1 MDALRLTHL
10 QERLNHLAE
19 RVGRMELDLYGS
31 GESIQV
37 RIAKLEMIA
46 IRCEVDAREDQAQA
60 DSVLDKLTEK
70 IDRMDEAIDEIELRL
85 SRRKENAEL
94 RQWIDFLG
102 AFPGGVKGVAI
113 AAVVAVAIIDLAVD
127 VTGLAALLQ
136 QILGG

>member
-10 QERLNHLAE
+10 QENLKHLSE
-19 RVGRMELDLYGS
+19 RVGRIELDLYGS

-37 RIAKLEMIA
+37 RIAKLEITA
-46 IRCEVDAREDQAQA
+46 ANCEDDAKEDFASLISKVEQLNQAVN
-60 DSVLDKLTEK
+60 S
-70 IDRMDEAIDEIELRL
+70 IEMRL

-102 AFPGGVKGVAI
+102 SFPGGVKGLAI

-127 VTGLAALLQ
+127 ATGLAVLLQ
-136 QILGG
+136 RILGG

>member
-10 QERLNHLAE
+10 QERLNHLTE

-46 IRCEVDAREDQAQA
+46 VSCTEQVRGDQVQA
-60 DSVLDKLTEK
+60 DSNLDRLGAKLDRLDEQ
-70 IDRMDEAIDEIELRL
+70 IDSIELRL

>member
-46 IRCEVDAREDQAQA
+46 TRCEADAREDQVQA
-60 DSVLDKLTEK
+60 DSVLDRLTEK
-70 IDRMDEAIDEIELRL
+70 LDRMDDAIDEIELRL

-113 AAVVAVAIIDLAVD
+113 AAVAGVAIIDLAVD
-127 VTGLAALLQ
+127 LTGVAALLQ